1 MSDQQP
7 PKIEFPCQYSIR
19 IMGDKSDTFSD
30 DVVAIIQRH
39 APELKADSAT
49 SKDSSKGRFM
59 SVMVYITATGEKQLA
74 AIFRDLK
81 TLPAVK
87 MVL

>member
-1 MSDQQP
+1 MNKKDA

-19 IMGDKSDTFSD
+19 IMGDKSDEFTLK
-30 DVVAIIQRH
+30 VVDIIQRH
-39 APELKADSAT
+39 APELTLDSAT

-59 SVMVYITATGEKQLA
+59 SVMVMITATGVPQLT
-74 AIFRDLK
+74 AIHEDLK
-81 TLPAVK
+81 AYPAVK

>member
-1 MSDQQP
+1 MSHKQP

-19 IMGDKSDTFSD
+19 VMGDKSDEFLHK
-30 DVVAIIQRH
+30 VVQIIQRH
-39 APELKADSAT
+39 APELKAQTAT

-59 SVMVYITATGEKQLA
+59 SVMVVIRATGAPQLA
-74 AIFRDLK
+74 AIHEDLK
-81 TLPAVK
+81 AYSAVK